1 MKKSYLL
8 AMALAAMVSCT
19 SDEFIGDSNSPNGV
33 NGNGSE
39 KAIAFASNTPRIT
52 RASGA
57 DAAQELGYSF
67 NVYATKT
74 MEGATAADDDD
85 VTSNVFALS
94 AYSETDNTPYQVWY
108 TASSANQTTS
118 NTYNWEYVG
127 AASSSTDPAT
137 TYGTTGY
144 EVTLASEQTIKYW
157 DYSAKNYIF
166 TAYST
171 KGGSVTKMTNNGF
184 TFTGTAAQVADMYVA
199 DKLTITEK
207 SNPAVH
213 TTADNKIGDAVKLTF
228 RSAATKVRLG
238 IYETISGYVVKDVS
252 FRPNGSIGGF
262 AAATKTNATLSGS
275 FNGNAILSSSSSD
288 PYTFTITY
296 DAASNVAQ
304 LITSSDA
311 SSYFDFGTFASSSA
325 IGETSTAPTWASGSS
340 TYNITLPNTNHVGN
354 MVLYVDYD
362 LYNSVSGETIHV
374 KGAKAVVPEMYMT
387 WNPNYAYTYLFK
399 ISDNTNGTTGIEGES
414 PEGIFPITFDALT
427 IAATEGSQV
436 GTITTVTT
444 PAITTY
450 QNNSVSASGI
460 TYAHASGPIY
470 ITVNTNGTLAD
481 LSVDNTKLY
490 TVEDGTTEADLILNT
505 KTKTAVTSG
514 DHVLS
519 ILSADATVQDVTFTS
534 GKAAEFTPNASTN
547 YAIEFATIET
557 VTGLVADTTPVTG
570 YYTRTGDT
578 APYNYS
584 KITDPDA
591 KAQNGTTYYSI
602 VYQYKIIAVGS

>member
-19 SDEFIGDSNSPNGV
+19 SDEFVGENNSPNPV
-33 NGNGSE
+33 NNNGE
-39 KAIAFASNTPRIT
+39 NAIAFASNTPRIT

-57 DAAQELGYSF
+57 DAAEELGYSF

-74 MEGATAADDDD
+74 MEGETAADDDD

-94 AYSETDNTPYQVWY
+94 AYSETENTPYQVWY

-127 AASSSTDPAT
+127 AASSSTDPET

-171 KGGSVTKMTNNGF
+171 KGGSVSNLTTNGF

-252 FRPNGSIGGF
+252 FRPNGSIDGF

-311 SSYFDFGTFASSSA
+311 SGYFDFGTFASSSA

-399 ISDNTNGTTGIEGES
+399 ISDNTNGTTGTEGES

-534 GKAAEFTPNASTN
+534 GKAANFTPNASTN
-547 YAIEFATIET
+547 YAIEFATITPQTTVEEGVT
-557 VTGLVADTTPVTG
+557 VVTGLYEKSGTA
-570 YYTRTGDT
+570 
-578 APYNYS
+578 APYTYTKVTTANQ
-584 KITDPDA
+584 TA
-591 KAQNGTTYYSI
+591 ENGKEYVSI
-602 VYQYKIIAVGS
+602 VYQYKIIEVGS